1 MLEKHR
7 FVPKSLIRKLAQS
20 AELLAEQSSNGT
32 FTTIDYRQEVN
43 MGRNFVISVLDYF
56 DRIGFTVKIG
66 NDRRIRISA
75 DHVLT
80 GKGKG

>member
-1 MLEKHR
+1 
-7 FVPKSLIRKLAQS
+7 
-20 AELLAEQSSNGT
+20 
-32 FTTIDYRQEVN
+32 

-66 NDRRIRISA
+66 NDRRIRFSA

-80 GKGKG
+80 GKVKG